1 MNDELIGKYLAG
13 EAMPE
18 EATALEEWL
27 EQSPDNREYFQ
38 RLSELWYTAAG
49 SKGHVLPDKQNVFG
63 EISRQTLARP
73 GTAPKKKQPLP
84 RGLIIAASV
93 VVVTVSLLLGLR
105 KHRTEMPATVIPVSF
120 TTNEAIY
127 RDTLANGV
135 ILILNSHSYVR
146 LTNDHERELLDG
158 QLFITAPAKDS
169 FTVKADDVVIKAMD
183 AAFSVSNSTKSG
195 DIIIWGRKGT
205 VTVYTPKGLQT
216 VAAGSRLHYHFT
228 SGTWDRDT
236 IYAANEIAFATRIFD
251 FQDERLE
258 DIMQQIGKAYEVKCL
273 FQNPQLKDCRMSGSF
288 EDQSL
293 KYVMDIIAATLSVE
307 YKIQS
312 DTVIIN
318 GKACE

>member
-49 SKGHVLPDKQNVFG
+49 SKGHVLPDKQKLFE
-63 EISRQTLARP
+63 EINHQIT
-73 GTAPKKKQPLP
+73 TIPKKNQPLP

-93 VVVTVSLLLGLR
+93 VLVTASLLLGLR
-105 KHRTEMPATVIPVSF
+105 KHRPEMPVTIIPMSF
-120 TTNEAIY
+120 TTNEDIH
-127 RDTLANGV
+127 RDTLESGA
-135 ILILNSHSYVR
+135 ILILNSHSSVR

-158 QLFITAPAKDS
+158 QVFITAPTLDS
-169 FTVKADDVVIKAMD
+169 FTVKAEDLTITATN
-183 AAFSVSNSTKSG
+183 ASFGVSNSAKSG
-195 DIIIWGRKGT
+195 DVIIWGSKGT
-205 VTVYTPKGLQT
+205 VNVYTSQGVQT
-216 VAAGSRLHYHFT
+216 VTAGSRLHYHFP
-228 SGTWDRDT
+228 SGTWNRDT

-258 DIMQQIGKAYEVKCL
+258 DIMQQISKAYEVQIL

-288 EDQSL
+288 ENQSL
-293 KYVMDIIAATLSVE
+293 KYVMDIIAVTLSVE
-307 YKIQS
+307 QKIQG

>member
-49 SKGHVLPDKQNVFG
+49 SKGHVLPDKQKLLK
-63 EISRQTLARP
+63 EINHQTA
-73 GTAPKKKQPLP
+73 TIPKKNQPLP
-84 RGLIIAASV
+84 RGLVIAASV
-93 VVVTVSLLLGLR
+93 VLVTASLLFGLR
-105 KHRTEMPATVIPVSF
+105 KHRPEMPATLIPMWF
-120 TTNEAIY
+120 TTTEDIH
-127 RDTLANGV
+127 RDTLTSGA
-135 ILILNSHSYVR
+135 ILILNSHSSIG

-158 QLFITAPAKDS
+158 QVFITTPALDS
-169 FTVKADDVVIKAMD
+169 FTVKAEDLTITATN
-183 AAFSVSNSTKSG
+183 ASFSVSNSTKSG
-195 DIIIWGRKGT
+195 DIIIWGSKGT
-205 VTVYTPKGLQT
+205 VNVYTPKGLQT
-216 VAAGSRLHYHFT
+216 VAAGSRLHYHFV

-258 DIMQQIGKAYEVKCL
+258 DIMQQIGKAYDVAVR
-273 FQNPQLKDCRMSGSF
+273 FDNPLLKECRMSGGF
-288 EDQSL
+288 ENQSL
-293 KYVMDIIAATLSVE
+293 KYVMGIIAATLNVE
-307 YKIQS
+307 YKMQG